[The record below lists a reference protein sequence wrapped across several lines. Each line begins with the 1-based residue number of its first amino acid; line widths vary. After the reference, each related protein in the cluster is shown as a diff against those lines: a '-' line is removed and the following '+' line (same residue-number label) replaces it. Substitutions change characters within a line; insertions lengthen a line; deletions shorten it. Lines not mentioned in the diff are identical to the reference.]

1 MAANPG
7 GIAALF
13 FASGAVITVDEL
25 RTGTIAPSRYYGLV
39 AGFFL
44 IAIIASFQ
52 GDFALALAWLFFVA
66 ILIQKGTSVFS
77 LVGQT
82 AGKGGRA

>member
-25 RTGTIAPSRYYGLV
+25 RSGTIAPSRYYGLV

-52 GDFALALAWLFFVA
+52 GDFALALAWLFFIA
-66 ILIQKGTSVFS
+66 ILVQKGAGVFTQ
-77 LVGQT
+77 VAKT
-82 AGKGGRA
+82 AAKGGKA